1 MNPLFGR
8 LIWVKADA
16 ADLVALF
23 LHRDVEPI
31 LLLHRIAL
39 ALVVAGG
46 VRLGL
51 LLRGVVERF
60 TDDDPA

>member
-1 MNPLFGR
+1 MSPLFGR

-23 LHRDVEPI
+23 LHRDVE
-31 LLLHRIAL
+31 LLHRIAL